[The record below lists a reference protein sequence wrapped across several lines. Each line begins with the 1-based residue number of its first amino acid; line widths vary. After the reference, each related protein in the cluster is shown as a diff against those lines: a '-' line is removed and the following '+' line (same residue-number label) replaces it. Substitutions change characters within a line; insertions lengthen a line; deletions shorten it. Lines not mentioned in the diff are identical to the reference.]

1 MYGVDINKLADTGV
15 LEQDAPGQPQP
26 ALAEAKPQETQ
37 PQPSPQAQPA
47 PQPEAQIAQKGVKKP
62 GGRNSAANDRTN
74 SCGYFG
80 STDCNR
86 ETKPAT
92 VAPSRKPIAIFHLLL
107 CRQRCSTSAA
117 SVNNSPQIPT
127 FNKTPYPPPEICFA
141 LAKNFG
147 ASKTRK
153 IRMKVFFQS
162 LNQ

>member
-47 PQPEAQIAQKGVKKP
+47 PQPGSANCPKRGKSQAGEIARQMTGQTVADILAQPTAIA
-62 GGRNSAANDRTN
+62 
-74 SCGYFG
+74 
-80 STDCNR
+80 

-92 VAPSRKPIAIFHLLL
+92 VAPSRKPIAIFHLLPL
-107 CRQRCSTSAA
+107 SPALLHLSRKRQQFPANSNLQQDSLSTPKYACSGKISC
-117 SVNNSPQIPT
+117 QQ
-127 FNKTPYPPPEICFA
+127 
-141 LAKNFG
+141 
-147 ASKTRK
+147 TRK